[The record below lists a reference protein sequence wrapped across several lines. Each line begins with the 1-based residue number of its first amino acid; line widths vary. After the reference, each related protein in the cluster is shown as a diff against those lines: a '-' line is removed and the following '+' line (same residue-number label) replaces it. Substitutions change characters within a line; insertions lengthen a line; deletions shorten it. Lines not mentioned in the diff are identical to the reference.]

1 MTRTMQDL
9 RLAWRALLRLRAVN
23 AFAVVAFAL
32 GIGITTA
39 VFSLFYGV
47 LLKPLPFPN
56 PDELVIVYDTQP
68 ACTTCPASFEKH
80 HDWKT
85 RSSVF
90 AALGGSFTRF
100 MVVTGAGEPERVA
113 AAGATATLLDVFR
126 LNPAIGRWF
135 SAEEDQRGGSK
146 VVVLSD
152 GYWRRRFAADR
163 QVLGRTITID
173 GEPFEVIGVMPPAF
187 AHRRAEIFV
196 PVQRQFDPK
205 NRGNHFLA
213 TYGRLKPGVT
223 LSRAQQE
230 LRALGATLAR
240 EFGHNHGIDVQ
251 SYPEVVVSGVA
262 QPLRVL
268 MGAVSLLL
276 LIACANVANLLL
288 ASGLA
293 RRRELAV
300 RTALGATRWDLARQ
314 LTIESIMLA
323 MAGGV
328 LGILLAQ
335 WAIRTFVQLADAVIP
350 RTAVI
355 QMDAMVLGF
364 AAGVAL
370 LTGTICGLW
379 PVLRLK
385 TRTLGQ
391 EVRQGDMRTG
401 SAAGGRRFGNSL
413 VVIEIALAFTLLV
426 GAGLLV
432 KNLLALQGRDT
443 GFVSEGLVAFDLAPS
458 GPRYSSAA
466 AQREFYRTLAP
477 KLATIPG
484 VSGVGFTSH
493 LPMQDFGW
501 NGEVRLE
508 GGNPWPGDAAP
519 LIERMWVGADYF
531 KTMRTDIVK
540 GRVFD
545 DRDREGMPLVSVL
558 SERTAEKFWPGQNPI
573 GKRFYRGSSGTDTP
587 IEVIGVVKDV
597 RTYGLARV
605 SPYLMHISIEQEPFG
620 AMTVVLRSQ
629 GTDPT
634 TVIPGA
640 RKLVASMDP
649 QLPMA
654 RIQTMSEVVGKSV
667 TQPRLLSSL
676 SALFGGLAGVLAIVG
691 VYGVMAYNVRRARRE
706 FGIRLALGAD
716 PARVRRLVAL
726 RGLLL
731 GTLGVATGAVGALL
745 LTRTLQTMLNDV
757 KPTDPVVFVVTAVAL
772 IVVCVAAGFVP
783 ALQASRT
790 DPMVV
795 LRTD

>member
-1 MTRTMQDL
+1 MNRTIQDL
-9 RLAWRALLRLRAVN
+9 RLAWRSLMRLRAVN

-56 PDELVIVYDTQP
+56 PEQLVMVYDTQP
-68 ACTTCPASFEKH
+68 ACSTCPASFEKH
-80 HDWKT
+80 HDWKS
-85 RSSVF
+85 RSNAF
-90 AALGGSFTRF
+90 AALGGSFSSF
-100 MVVTGAGEPERVA
+100 MVVTGAGEPERVQ
-113 AAGATATLLDVFR
+113 AAGATASLQEVFR

-135 SAEEDQRGGSK
+135 SEAEGQRGGPK
-146 VVVLSD
+146 VVVLTD
-152 GYWRRRFAADR
+152 GYWRRRFASDP
-163 QVLGRTITID
+163 QVLGRSINID
-173 GEPFEVIGVMPPAF
+173 GEPYQIVGVMPPTF
-187 AHRRAEIFV
+187 AHRRAEFFV
-196 PVQRQFDPK
+196 PVQRQFDAK

-213 TYGRLKPGVT
+213 TYGRMKPGVT
-223 LSRAQQE
+223 LSQAQQE
-230 LRALGATLAR
+230 MRALGATLAR

-251 SYPEVVVSGVA
+251 SYPEIVVAGVK

-314 LTIESIMLA
+314 LTIESVVLA

-328 LGILLAQ
+328 LGVLLAQ
-335 WAIRTFVQLADAVIP
+335 WAIRTFVRLADAVIP
-350 RTAVI
+350 RTAII
-355 QMDAMVLGF
+355 QMDATVLGF

-370 LTGTICGLW
+370 LTGIICGLW

-391 EVRQGDMRTG
+391 EVRQGDMRSG
-401 SAAGGRRFGNSL
+401 SVAGSRRFGNTL

-432 KNLLALQGRDT
+432 KNLLALHAREM
-443 GFVSEGLVAFDLAPS
+443 GFQSDGLVAFDLAPS
-458 GPRYSSAA
+458 GPRYADGT
-466 AQREFYRTLAP
+466 AQREFFLGLAP

-484 VSGVGFTSH
+484 VAGVGLTSH

-508 GGNPWPGDAAP
+508 GGNPWPADAAP
-519 LIERMWVGADYF
+519 LIERCWIGADYF
-531 KTMRTDIVK
+531 KTMRIDVVK
-540 GRVFD
+540 GRTFD
-545 DRDREGMPLVSVL
+545 DRDRQGLPLVAVL

-573 GKRFYRGSSGTDTP
+573 GKRFHRGNSTDSAV
-587 IEVIGVVKDV
+587 IEVIGVARDV
-597 RTYGLARV
+597 RTYGLTSV
-605 SPYLMHISIEQEPFG
+605 SPYIMYVSIAQEPFRT
-620 AMTVVLRSQ
+620 MTVVLRAQ
-629 GTDPT
+629 GDDPT
-634 TVIPGA
+634 AVIPAA
-640 RKLVASMDP
+640 RKIVASIDP
-649 QLPMA
+649 LMPLA
-654 RIQTMSEVVGKSV
+654 RVQTMSEVVGRSV

-726 RGLLL
+726 RGLV
-731 GTLGVATGAVGALL
+731 LGVLGVGIGVVGSLL
-745 LTRTLQTMLNDV
+745 LTRTLQAMLNDV
-757 KPTDPVVFVVTAVAL
+757 KPTDPSVFIGTGLAL

-790 DPMVV
+790 DPMIV
-795 LRTD
+795 LRAE

>member
-1 MTRTMQDL
+1 MNRTLQDL
-9 RLAWRALLRLRAVN
+9 RLAWRSLMRVRAVN

-47 LLKPLPFPN
+47 LLKPLPFPD
-56 PDELVIVYDTQP
+56 PDRLVVVYDTQP

-80 HDWKT
+80 HDWKS
-85 RSSVF
+85 RSNSF
-90 AALGGSFTRF
+90 AALGGSFTTF
-100 MVVTGAGEPERVA
+100 MVVTGAGDPERVP
-113 AAGATATLLDVFR
+113 AAGATSTLQEVFR
-126 LNPAIGRWF
+126 VNPALGRWF
-135 SAEEDQRGGSK
+135 SAAEDRQGGAK
-146 VVVLSD
+146 VVVLGD
-152 GYWRRRFAADR
+152 GYWRRRFAADP
-163 QVLGRTITID
+163 QVLGRAITID
-173 GEPFEVIGVMPPAF
+173 GEPHQIVGVMPATF
-187 AHRRAEIFV
+187 SHRRAEFFV
-196 PVQRQFDPK
+196 PVQRQFDAR

-223 LSRAQQE
+223 LAQAQQE
-230 LRALGATLAR
+230 MRALGATLAK

-251 SYPEVVVSGVA
+251 SYPEIVVSGIK

-288 ASGLA
+288 AAGLA

-314 LTIESIMLA
+314 LTIESVVLA
-323 MAGGV
+323 LSGGV
-328 LGILLAQ
+328 LGVLLAQ
-335 WAIRTFVQLADAVIP
+335 WAIRTFVQLADAIIP

-355 QMDAMVLGF
+355 QMDATVLGF

-385 TRTLGQ
+385 TRALGQ
-391 EVRQGDMRTG
+391 EVRQGDVRTG

-432 KNLLALQGRDT
+432 KNLLALHARDM
-443 GFVSEGLVAFDLAPS
+443 GFESEGLVAFDLAPS
-458 GPRYSSAA
+458 GPRYASAA
-466 AQREFYRTLAP
+466 AQREFFMALAP
-477 KLATIPG
+477 RLATIPG
-484 VSGVGFTSH
+484 VISAGLTSH

-508 GGNPWPGDAAP
+508 GGNPWPADAAP
-519 LIERMWVGADYF
+519 LIERSWVGADYF
-531 KTMRTDIVK
+531 KTMKTDVVK

-545 DRDREGMPLVSVL
+545 DRDRQGLPLVTIL
-558 SERTAEKFWPGQNPI
+558 SERTADRFWPGQDPI
-573 GKRFYRGSSGTDTP
+573 GKRFHRGNSTDSP
-587 IEVIGVVKDV
+587 AVEVIGVVKDI
-597 RTYGLARV
+597 RTYGLSSV
-605 SPYLMHISIEQEPFG
+605 SPYIMYISIAQEPFRT
-620 AMTVVLRSQ
+620 MTVVLRSQ
-629 GTDPT
+629 GRDPT
-634 TVIPGA
+634 SVVPAA
-640 RKLVASMDP
+640 RKIVASMDP
-649 QLPMA
+649 LLPLA
-654 RIQTMSEVVGKSV
+654 RIQTVSDVVGRSV

-676 SALFGGLAGVLAIVG
+676 SALFAGLAGVLAIVG

-726 RGLLL
+726 RGLIL
-731 GTLGVATGAVGALL
+731 GALGVGIGVVGSLL
-745 LTRTLQTMLNDV
+745 LTRTLQAMLNDV
-757 KPTDPVVFVVTAVAL
+757 KPTDPSVFVGTGLAL

-790 DPMVV
+790 DPMIV
-795 LRTD
+795 LRAE